1 MKPLKEEAAYNGI
14 IDGELYRKAEATVLR
29 LGINPSKN
37 GYTYL
42 IEASALYSK
51 DCAVPMKRIYE
62 TVASFHG
69 VKPRTVMR
77 GITYAIEEA
86 RELHKRLSQMISAP
100 VTINDLRSGLVIAYL
115 AKILNPK
122 INPPIE
128 MIKSHYT
135 DQRQRRTRIFPPEI

>member
-1 MKPLKEEAAYNGI
+1 MNVHEEETIYNGI
-14 IDGELYRKAEATVLR
+14 IESTLYKKAETTVLR
-29 LGINPSKN
+29 CGIAPSKN

-42 IEASALYSK
+42 TEAAALYST
-51 DCAVPMKRIYE
+51 DCTVPIKRIYE

-77 GITYAIEEA
+77 GITYAIGGT
-86 RELHKRLSQMISAP
+86 RELHKRLSKMLSAT
-100 VTINDLRSGLVIAYL
+100 VTIDELRSGLVIAYL

-122 INPPIE
+122 INPPTE

-135 DQRQRRTRIFPPEI
+135 DQIRGEKPTTKPEI